1 MMNEKEIKELLKSNL
16 KEYIRCLKNNDLSF
30 GEYNRAS
37 MTCLKILNMDCKF
50 LNLEKAESLLLE
62 LN

>member
-1 MMNEKEIKELLKSNL
+1 MMNEKEIKELLKINL
-16 KEYIRCLKNNDLSF
+16 KEYIRCLKYNSLSF
-30 GEYNRAS
+30 GEYKGAVIA
-37 MTCLKILNMDCKF
+37 CLKILNIDYKY